1 MDEDKLQVNDENDI
15 LVIQIQVNG
24 ILDDLVFLKV
34 NVKSIVQRFE
44 ENYRELDK
52 KSLVKDLGLF
62 NRNIFFLKEMIE
74 GNDNYYVVDEKE
86 EDEKEEDIKE
96 DDMFILEEGRI
107 VNFMKEMK

>member
-1 MDEDKLQVNDENDI
+1 M
-15 LVIQIQVNG
+15 
-24 ILDDLVFLKV
+24 
-34 NVKSIVQRFE
+34 
-44 ENYRELDK
+44 
-52 KSLVKDLGLF
+52 KDLGLF

>member
-15 LVIQIQVNG
+15 LVIQIQGNG

-52 KSLVKDLGLF
+52 KSLVGDLGLF

-74 GNDNYYVVDEKE
+74 GNDDVVDEKE
-86 EDEKEEDIKE
+86 EDEKEVDIKE

-107 VNFMKEMK
+107 INFMKEMK

>member
-52 KSLVKDLGLF
+52 KSLVKDLGLL

-74 GNDNYYVVDEKE
+74 GNDDVVDEKE

>member
-52 KSLVKDLGLF
+52 KSLVKDLGLL

-74 GNDNYYVVDEKE
+74 GNDNVVDEKE

>member
-15 LVIQIQVNG
+15 LVIQIKGNG

-52 KSLVKDLGLF
+52 KSLVGDLGLF

-74 GNDNYYVVDEKE
+74 GNDDVVDEKE

-107 VNFMKEMK
+107 VNFMIEMK

>member
-15 LVIQIQVNG
+15 LVIQIQGNG

-52 KSLVKDLGLF
+52 KSLVGDLGLF

-74 GNDNYYVVDEKE
+74 GNDDVVDEKE
-86 EDEKEEDIKE
+86 EDEKEVDIKE

-107 VNFMKEMK
+107 VNFMIEMK

>member
-74 GNDNYYVVDEKE
+74 GNDDVVDEKE

>member
-15 LVIQIQVNG
+15 LVIQIQGNG

-52 KSLVKDLGLF
+52 KSLVKDLGLL
-62 NRNIFFLKEMIE
+62 NRNILFLKEMIE
-74 GNDNYYVVDEKE
+74 GNDDVVDEKE

-107 VNFMKEMK
+107 IIFMKEMK